1 MSGFSDRAW
10 AATAGLRKEIEELA
24 FLVELGDGSL
34 DPAVFRHYLEQ
45 DALYL
50 GEYARSLALLAARAP
65 DGDAAAF
72 WASSALGCG
81 VVERQLHGDLL
92 GEELLAATGDG
103 EPASASPTCL
113 AYTSYLTA
121 TAATASYGVAAAAVL
136 PCFWVYADVG
146 TRLARA
152 ARETAEHPFRRWV
165 AAYDAPEFQEA
176 ARRARAL
183 TDAAAE
189 AAPAG
194 EPAMRTAFAIAV
206 RYELEFWRAAHAREK
221 WSHPL

>member
-10 AATAGLRKEIEELA
+10 AATAGLRTAIEQLA
-24 FLVELGDGSL
+24 FLGELGDGSL

-65 DGDAAAF
+65 DAEAAAF
-72 WASSALGCG
+72 WASSAHGCG
-81 VVERQLHGDLL
+81 VVERQLHADLL
-92 GEELLAATGDG
+92 GAELLAAGGNGRSAT
-103 EPASASPTCL
+103 ASPTCL
-113 AYTSYLTA
+113 AYTSFLVA
-121 TAATASYGVAAAAVL
+121 TAATAPYGVATAAVL

-146 TRLARA
+146 ARLARA
-152 ARETAEHPFRRWV
+152 ARAAPEHPFRRWV
-165 AAYDAPEFQEA
+165 AAYDAPEFQES
-176 ARRARAL
+176 ARRAREL

-189 AAPAG
+189 AAPAD
-194 EPAMRTAFAIAV
+194 EPAMQRAFALAT
-206 RYELEFWRAAHAREK
+206 RYELEFWRAAHAREA